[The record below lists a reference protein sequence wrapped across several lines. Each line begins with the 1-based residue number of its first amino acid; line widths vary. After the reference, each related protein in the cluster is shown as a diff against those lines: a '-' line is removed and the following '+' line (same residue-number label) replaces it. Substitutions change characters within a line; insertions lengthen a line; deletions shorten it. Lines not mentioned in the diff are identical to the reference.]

1 MPEAAVATPPVTVPD
16 PAVATPELPLGGDNP
31 VLNESWEGM
40 SKFLSHGDGEA
51 PPAPTPEPVKE
62 PPAKPLGE
70 PKPAVEPEPLTE
82 PVKAPEPAKPVEP
95 VKEPAKPSEPEAK
108 TPKELRDR
116 YNALKVEHERAK
128 ADNEKLRA
136 DPEKKRLSET
146 IQQREKRIQELDD
159 TIKQSAWE
167 RSDDFKAKYEKPLY
181 DAYESTVRRVT
192 QMKVQVEDG
201 EPRQATKEDVD
212 RIMSAPDPEQ
222 ASQVIEELFGTGT
235 KASSVAAMRDKVI
248 DAAESKNIALQE
260 YQNTFSANEKV
271 RVEKFQQEQA
281 QSSEL
286 WEFLNKKAAET
297 HPEYFGEIEGDEKA
311 NELLS
316 KGRERADL
324 AFSNPNMPAKE
335 LVALHSE
342 IRNKAAAY
350 PRIVHLNQTM
360 KARIAELEKELEAFK
375 VSEPG
380 SGEGVPAVGEPQMID
395 GTEGLDAM
403 AIPGQF

>member
-1 MPEAAVATPPVTVPD
+1 MPEAAVATPPVNVPD
-16 PAVATPELPLGGDNP
+16 PSAAAPELPLGGDNP

-51 PPAPTPEPVKE
+51 PPAPTPEPPKE
-62 PPAKPLGE
+62 PPAKPQDEPETPAETKPPAEPLKAPE
-70 PKPAVEPEPLTE
+70 TPKPS
-82 PVKAPEPAKPVEP
+82 EPAKPLKP
-95 VKEPAKPSEPEAK
+95 VEPEAK
-108 TPKELRDR
+108 TPKELRDQ
-116 YNALKVEHERAK
+116 YHKVKTDYERLK
-128 ADNEKLRA
+128 ADHEKLRA

-167 RSDDFKAKYEKPLY
+167 RSDDFKTKYEKPLY
-181 DAYESTVRRVT
+181 DAYETGVRRVS
-192 QMKVQVEDG
+192 QMKVNVEDG
-201 EPRQATKEDVD
+201 EPRPATKEDFD

-235 KASSVAAMRDKVI
+235 KASSVAAMRDRVL
-248 DAAESKNIALQE
+248 DAAESKNIALSE
-260 YQNTFSANEKV
+260 YQKTFSANEKARME
-271 RVEKFQQEQA
+271 RVQQDQA

-311 NELLS
+311 NELLT

-324 AFSNPNMPAKE
+324 AFSNPALPAKE

-360 KARIAELEKELEAFK
+360 KARIAELEKELDAFK
-375 VSEPG
+375 TSEPG
-380 SGEGVPAVGEPQMID
+380 TGEGVPATGTPQMVD
-395 GTEGLDAM
+395 GTEGLDAIS
-403 AIPGQF
+403 IPGQF